1 MAGTLMFNIAK
12 AEILDYDSA
21 SGVDELAVDTAW
33 STAVDLGKTRGGGNL
48 RQEIEEMEIDSDQ
61 SADPEYIAVK
71 KANKTISLNLLE
83 ASPANLAL
91 AFGGEID
98 SVDTSLMKI
107 PNLPQG
113 LEKAMRITTQ
123 EINGTKYQIIIPRM
137 KIKGNAEVAF
147 DKENPTVL
155 PLEGTVLAPATGG
168 FSTAVLKIDA

>member
-12 AEILDYDSA
+12 AEILDYSDSD
-21 SGVDELAVDTAW
+21 GVAELAENSAW
-33 STAVDLGKTRGGGNL
+33 SSAVDLGKTRGGGNL

-71 KANKTISLNLLE
+71 KANKTVSLNLLE

-91 AFGGEID
+91 AFGGV
-98 SVDTSLMKI
+98 VDDEDTDLMKI

-113 LEKAMRITTQ
+113 LERAMRITTQ
-123 EINGTKYQIIIPRM
+123 EINGTKYQIIIPRI

-155 PLEGTVLAPATGG
+155 PLEGTVLAPAKGDY
-168 FSTAVLKIDA
+168 STAVLKIDE